1 MHGANNAFRPLVAAG
16 MIRDTGYMRTA
27 NVGVDEGWVSGAVFD
42 WVKVRAC
49 M

>member
-1 MHGANNAFRPLVAAG
+1 MHGANDAFRPLVATG
-16 MIRDTGYMRTA
+16 MILDKGYMRTA
-27 NVGVDEGWVSGAVFD
+27 NVGVDEGWVSCAAFD